1 MDEKV
6 RMALSRDRQMLSD
19 LRGLGRVHAP
29 GEMMEKVLS
38 GAGLGDMYWHTD
50 TPIGRVCIVASP
62 RGIAAVMPAP
72 DDAAFETAYWTRFG
86 RVVRAAGAASASL
99 ARRAEAQLRIGK
111 PQSLAYD
118 LPSLSEFERAVLMK
132 ALEIPKGEV
141 RPYAWVARE
150 IGRPGAVRAVGSAL
164 AGNPVPLLI
173 PCHRV
178 VRSDGEIGRY
188 ALGDDAKRT
197 LLREEGVDLEGLER
211 LARVGVRYFGSDTT
225 GIFCFPTC
233 RHARRITEGHRVG
246 FGSHAQAATA
256 GYRPCLVCRPAV
268 ASPA

>member
-1 MDEKV
+1 MDERG
-6 RMALSRDRQMLSD
+6 RMALSQDRQMLSD
-19 LRGLGRVHAP
+19 LRGLGRVRAP
-29 GEMMEKVLS
+29 RGLMERVLS
-38 GAGLGDMYWHTD
+38 GAGLGELYWHAD
-50 TPIGRVCIVASP
+50 TPIGRVYIVASP

-72 DDAAFETAYWTRFG
+72 DDAAFETAYRTRFG
-86 RVVRAAGAASASL
+86 RASRAAGAASASL
-99 ARRAEAQLRIGK
+99 ARRAEAQLRDGR
-111 PQSLAYD
+111 SRGLSYD

-132 ALEIPKGEV
+132 ALEIPRGEV

-188 ALGDDAKRT
+188 GLGDDAKRT

-233 RHARRITEGHRVG
+233 RHARRITDSHRVG
-246 FGSHAQAATA
+246 FGSSAQAATA